1 MTTQTTESARTRLSR
16 SAALFDVDA
25 LGAAAPIVVL
35 VVIGALRKGAFFK
48 PDVVMLP
55 VLCLAMALVSPPV
68 LRWLR
73 THPVPVLL
81 GIAAVAWWVVAAV
94 IWKHDVESWRMP
106 ATWVCAATGYG
117 VARAL
122 PLAARKIVAA
132 AITVLGVAFA
142 LTGLALVAA
151 RSTTWTWPDER
162 SLRFQ
167 GPLTYPS
174 AIGLYL
180 LITLFASAELW
191 PGQRPRSDD
200 AAPAAR
206 VALGP
211 RAARGV
217 VAVRALILLGVIATD
232 SRGALVALLVM
243 LCFRSVRQ
251 WLGPALI
258 AAAVAAPLLLYG
270 QRGGV
275 RPELIAAAVAIALA
289 ASALP
294 ESLLR
299 RALPVLAVPAIAVA
313 GWLLATQHHDV
324 SGLDAS
330 WTERGHILSG
340 AGDVLYA
347 HPLFGAGPDPW
358 IPTQTLSGAPGID
371 AFAHNEPL
379 ELLISIGVIGALF
392 VAAAFAAVVRA
403 LFATSSRYAA
413 PLLATVGV
421 AGLVDFV
428 WHFAALGLCAGVV
441 AGIGARR
448 E

>member
-1 MTTQTTESARTRLSR
+1 MTTQTTESARTRLTR
-16 SAALFDVDA
+16 GAAPIDLDA
-25 LGAAAPIVVL
+25 IGAAAPIVVL

-48 PDVVMLP
+48 PDVVVLP
-55 VLCLAMALVSPPV
+55 CLCVAMALVSPPV

-73 THPVPVLL
+73 AHPLPVLL
-81 GIAAVAWWVVAAV
+81 GVAAVAWWVVEAV
-94 IWKHDVESWRMP
+94 IWRHDVESWRMP
-106 ATWVCAATGYG
+106 ATWVCAAAGYG
-117 VARAL
+117 IARAL
-122 PLAARKIVAA
+122 PISARKVVAA
-132 AITVLGVAFA
+132 AVTMLGFGFA
-142 LTGLALVAA
+142 VTGLALVAA

-167 GPLTYPS
+167 GSLTYPS

-180 LITLFASAELW
+180 LITLFASAEIW
-191 PGQRPRSDD
+191 PDD
-200 AAPAAR
+200 AARGAR
-206 VALGP
+206 AT
-211 RAARGV
+211 RGIT
-217 VAVRALILLGVIATD
+217 AVRALILLGPVATD

-243 LCFRSVRQ
+243 LCFRGVRQ

-258 AAAVAAPLLLYG
+258 AAVVAAPLLLYG
-270 QRGGV
+270 QRDGV
-275 RPELIAAAVAIALA
+275 RPELIAASVAVAVV
-289 ASALP
+289 ASSLP
-294 ESLLR
+294 AVVLR
-299 RALPVLAVPAIAVA
+299 KALPVLAVPAVVIA

-358 IPTQTLSGAPGID
+358 IPTRTLTGAPGLD

-379 ELLISIGVIGALF
+379 ELLISIGALGTLC
-392 VAAAFAAVVRA
+392 VLLAFGAVVRA
-403 LFATSSRYAA
+403 LFSTRSRYVL

-441 AGIGARR
+441 AGIGAGG

>member
-1 MTTQTTESARTRLSR
+1 MTTQTTDSARTRLSR
-16 SAALFDVDA
+16 STALIDLDA

-35 VVIGALRKGAFFK
+35 IVVGALRKGAFFK

-55 VLCLAMALVSPPV
+55 VLCVAMALVSPPV

-73 THPVPVLL
+73 AHPLPVLL
-81 GIAAVAWWVVAAV
+81 GVTAVAWWVVEAV
-94 IWKHDVESWRMP
+94 IWRHDVESWRMP

-117 VARAL
+117 VTRAL
-122 PLAARKIVAA
+122 PMTARKVVAA
-132 AITVLGVAFA
+132 AITFLGLSFA
-142 LTGLALVAA
+142 VTGLALVAA

-167 GPLTYPS
+167 GSLTYPS

-191 PGQRPRSDD
+191 PDD
-200 AAPAAR
+200 TA
-206 VALGP
+206 
-211 RAARGV
+211 RAARARRVIVG
-217 VAVRALILLGVIATD
+217 VRALILLGTVATD
-232 SRGALVALLVM
+232 SRGALAALAVM
-243 LCFRSVRQ
+243 LCFRSVRR

-270 QRGGV
+270 QRDGV
-275 RPELIAAAVAIALA
+275 RPELIAAAVVVALA
-289 ASALP
+289 ASGLP
-294 ESLLR
+294 EAMLR
-299 RALPVLAVPAIAVA
+299 KVLPVLAVPALVVA

-358 IPTQTLSGAPGID
+358 IPTHTLSGAPGID

-379 ELLISIGVIGALF
+379 ELLISIGVVGALF
-392 VAAAFAAVVRA
+392 VVIAFTAVSRT
-403 LFATSSRYAA
+403 LFEQRSRYAV
-413 PLLATVGV
+413 PLLATVAV

-448 E
+448 